1 MAEVS
6 KSLNI
11 PQIEKLRGM
20 TNYHTWRSIAT
31 TVLDIIRVWDV
42 VTGKTPKPDSTDTT
56 AEASCV

>member
-11 PQIEKLRGM
+11 PQMEKLRGAA
-20 TNYHTWRSIAT
+20 NYHSWRSIVT
-31 TVLDIIRVWDV
+31 TFLDIMGVWEV

-56 AEASCV
+56 